1 MGFKTINEMQ
11 QKTSAERMKALL
23 KENELLQTQLAK
35 ANSVIES
42 NPQFGSFEKTSK
54 LLSELRREVLSK
66 VQSHVSVERWDDC
79 RRDILFVLGNRFG
92 EKKLN
97 EIFKV
102 SSPKEL
108 SFQKEN
114 NL

>member
-11 QKTSAERMKALL
+11 QKTSSERMKSLL
-23 KENELLQTQLAK
+23 KENALLQSQLAK
-35 ANSVIES
+35 ANSLIES
-42 NPQFGSFEKTSK
+42 NPHFSSFEKASK

-66 VQSHVSVERWDDC
+66 VQNHVSTERWEDC

-92 EKKLN
+92 EKKLG

-102 SSPKEL
+102 SSSKGQP
-108 SFQKEN
+108 FQKEN